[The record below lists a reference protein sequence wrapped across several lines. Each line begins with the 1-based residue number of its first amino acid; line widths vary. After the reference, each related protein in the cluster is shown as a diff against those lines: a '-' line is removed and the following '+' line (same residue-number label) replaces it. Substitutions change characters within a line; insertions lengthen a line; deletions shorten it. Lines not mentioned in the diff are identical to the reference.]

1 MMGNGLC
8 GRLIISHML
17 ICFSTQLYYD
27 IISLKIIQAFYLL
40 LGYEENQGIFWDFK
54 IKNGVRITEG
64 SDNGDSDNGDSDN
77 QGSTVH
83 HCSGTMVRTQQAIG
97 ELLHL
102 VI

>member
-1 MMGNGLC
+1 MGNELR

-17 ICFSTQLYYD
+17 IYISTQLYYD
-27 IISLKIIQAFYLL
+27 IISLNIIQEFYLL
-40 LGYEENQGIFWDFK
+40 LGYAENQGIFWDFK

-64 SDNGDSDNGDSDN
+64 SDNGDLRFYCTSLRWYNG
-77 QGSTVH
+77 
-83 HCSGTMVRTQQAIG
+83 TQQAIG